1 MFSLKVD
8 DEIELRL
15 AQAKYAEKVFEVI
28 KANYDHL
35 QEWMLWVNE
44 NMSLETVPNFY
55 KNSAK
60 SFKKDG
66 SELGLLIFYQ
76 GKIVGGTGLHSIIK
90 PYKSAELGYWLSKEF
105 NGQGIVTKSVVRLLE
120 YAFEEKK
127 LNRLTVKCVTEN
139 LKSLA
144 IPEKLGFTKEG
155 VERESVWLHTQF
167 ADQVVY
173 SLLAKEWEQNS
184 LFQKND

>member
-8 DEIELRL
+8 SEIELKL
-15 AQAKYAEKVFEVI
+15 AQAKYGKEAHEVV

-35 QEWMLWVNE
+35 NEWFLWVNE
-44 NMSLETVPNFY
+44 SMSFKTVPNFY

-90 PYKSAELGYWLSKEF
+90 PYKSAELGYWLAKEF
-105 NGQGIVTKSVVRLLE
+105 NGRGIVTKSVVRLLE
-120 YAFEEKK
+120 YAFKEKN
-127 LNRLTVKCVTEN
+127 LNRITIRCVPEN

-155 VERESVWLHTQF
+155 IERESVWLHTRF
-167 ADQVVY
+167 ADQIVY
-173 SLLAKEWEQNS
+173 SMLAKEWEQRN
-184 LFQKND
+184 

>member
-8 DEIELRL
+8 NEIELKL
-15 AQAKYAEKVFEVI
+15 AQSKYAENAFEVI

-44 NMSLETVPNFY
+44 SMSFETVPNFY
-55 KNSAK
+55 KNSVK

-76 GKIVGGTGLHSIIK
+76 GKIVGGTGLHSITK

-105 NGQGIVTKSVVRLLE
+105 NGRGIVTKSVVRLLE
-120 YAFEEKK
+120 YAFEEKN
-127 LNRLTVKCVTEN
+127 LNRITIRCVPEN

-144 IPEKLGFTKEG
+144 IPERLGFTKEG
-155 VERESVWLHTQF
+155 IERESVRLHTRF

-173 SLLAKEWEQNS
+173 SMLAKEWKQTLE
-184 LFQKND
+184 K